1 MTAAV
6 STYAYLTHPG
16 EWTYRFAAAVG
27 APPVLTFNDADA
39 YGCLWACDQ
48 PEGAGAP
55 AATTPMDN
63 RQYGDGAFAG
73 DTTFE
78 ARALTWEG
86 TTTCPDL
93 PALLAAQARLRAV
106 ASTRVPLLYT
116 EEGYPPMSLWV
127 RAATGQPKMRAL
139 DGRLFEWSFTMVA
152 EDPLWFD
159 AAELA
164 PAVVAART
172 VLLPQ
177 TPPGRIYNRV
187 YPYIYGL
194 APAAESG
201 RLSITNAGDEWAQA
215 AYTVTGPV
223 TNPVI
228 VNATTGEFLGL
239 TVTLT
244 ALDSLV
250 ADTADELI
258 TLNGN
263 TVYVPRTVG
272 SVFPRI
278 APGLNEVRWSADTTN
293 TAARLSVATAS
304 TRK

>member
-6 STYAYLTHPG
+6 SPYAYLTHPG

-27 APPVLTFNDADA
+27 ASPLLVFNDADA

-48 PEGAGAP
+48 PEGA
-55 AATTPMDN
+55 AAAAASTPMDN
-63 RQYGDGAFAG
+63 RQYGDGSFAG
-73 DTTFE
+73 ETTFE
-78 ARALTWEG
+78 PRVLTWEG

-93 PALLAAQARLRAV
+93 PAVLAAQARLRAV
-106 ASTRVPLLYT
+106 ASTRVPVLYT
-116 EEGYPPMSLWV
+116 EDGYPPMSLWL
-127 RAATGQPKMRAL
+127 RATGAPKMRTL
-139 DGRLFEWSFTMVA
+139 DGLLFEWSFTMVA

-159 AAELA
+159 AAELLLTD
-164 PAVVAART
+164 RT
-172 VLLPQ
+172 IMLPQ
-177 TPPGRIYNRV
+177 TPPGRVYNRIYN
-187 YPYIYGL
+187 YIYGL
-194 APAAESG
+194 AAAAESG
-201 RLSITNAGDEWAQA
+201 RLTVTNAGDEWAQA
-215 AYTVTGPV
+215 TYTITGPV

-244 ALDSLV
+244 ALDTLV
-250 ADTADELI
+250 ADTSDELI

-278 APGLNEVRWSADTTN
+278 APGPNDLRWSADTIN
-293 TAARLSVATAS
+293 TTARLSVATAS